1 MQRRTPSSRF
11 ALFIMIGCILGISL
25 STLVSVPT
33 SF

>member
-1 MQRRTPSSRF
+1 MERRSPSTRF

-25 STLVSVPT
+25 STLVSVPV